1 MSSPRRTTAT
11 RAVSTVAA
19 ATLALALTGTPEP
32 AGASALAYA
41 TPPDSS
47 AGSSSAPGAVEEAG
61 GSDWVW
67 PIAGPRTVIRPFEAP
82 ASRYSAGHRGIDIA
96 ARSGG
101 PVLVP
106 ESGTVRFAGVV
117 VDRPTVTVETS
128 QGVLISIEPLITT
141 VAVGDAVTR
150 GGALGVVARGG
161 HCDGRCIHLG
171 VRVDGEYVSPM
182 RFFGGVPRAVLLP
195 LR

>member
-1 MSSPRRTTAT
+1 MSSPRSTTAT
-11 RAVSTVAA
+11 RAVSAVAA
-19 ATLALALTGTPEP
+19 AALALALTGTPEP
-32 AGASALAYA
+32 AGASPLLSAVPLA
-41 TPPDSS
+41 
-47 AGSSSAPGAVEEAG
+47 SSSAPGVEETG
-61 GSDWVW
+61 GGNWVW
-67 PIAGPRTVIRPFEAP
+67 PIAGSRTVIRPFETP

-96 ARSGG
+96 ARPGD
-101 PVLVP
+101 PVLAP

-150 GGALGVVARGG
+150 GDALGVVGRGG
-161 HCDGRCIHLG
+161 HCDGTCIHLG
-171 VRVDGEYVSPM
+171 VRVAGEYVSPM

-195 LR
+195 LH